1 MQLLLVLGI
10 VFAIVAVL
18 FALQNNIPVA
28 VTLAV
33 WHFEGS
39 LALVL
44 LLALGLGVLITGL
57 LSSPAV
63 IRRQWLAARLR
74 RHLADLEREAIEC
87 QAQNRALAAELAR
100 LSPASAAADETS
112 AGAEETS
119 AGAEEKPYVGL
130 RTLLAGQSDAKP
142 EADTTRG

>member
-1 MQLLLVLGI
+1 MQLVLILGI

-44 LLALGLGVLITGL
+44 LLALGLGVLITCL

-74 RHLADLEREAIEC
+74 RRVADLEREAAEC
-87 QAQNRALAAELAR
+87 QAQNRTLAAELAR
-100 LSPASAAADETS
+100 LSPADATN
-112 AGAEETS
+112 

-130 RTLLAGQSDAKP
+130 RTLLVGDSDAEP
-142 EADTTRG
+142 EADKTRG

>member
-1 MQLLLVLGI
+1 MQLVLVLGI

-44 LLALGLGVLITGL
+44 LIALGLGVLITGL

-63 IRRQWLAARLR
+63 IRRQWMAARLR
-74 RHLADLEREAIEC
+74 RRVAELERELAES
-87 QAQNRALAAELAR
+87 QGQNRALAAEVAR
-100 LSPASAAADETS
+100 LSTTGTAADAIDT
-112 AGAEETS
+112 
-119 AGAEEKPYVGL
+119 EEKPYVGM
-130 RTLLAGQSDAKP
+130 RALLAGEPDP
-142 EADTTRG
+142 RDDGTRG

>member
-1 MQLLLVLGI
+1 MQLLLVLGV

-28 VTLAV
+28 VSLAV
-33 WHFEGS
+33 WQFEGS

-63 IRRQWLAARLR
+63 IRQQWIAARLR
-74 RHLADLEREAIEC
+74 RRVAELEREAAEW
-87 QAQNRALAAELAR
+87 QAKNRALAADLERVSSTGALAE
-100 LSPASAAADETS
+100 AI
-112 AGAEETS
+112 GAEQKS
-119 AGAEEKPYVGL
+119 YVGL
-130 RTLLAGQSDAKP
+130 RTLLAGDADEKANP
-142 EADTTRG
+142 PRA

>member
-1 MQLLLVLGI
+1 MQLVLVLGI

-44 LLALGLGVLITGL
+44 LIAVGLGVLITGL
-57 LSSPAV
+57 VSSPAV
-63 IRRQWLAARLR
+63 IRGQWQAARLR
-74 RHLADLEREAIEC
+74 RRVADLEREAIEC
-87 QAQNRALAAELAR
+87 QAQNRALAAEVAR
-100 LSPASAAADETS
+100 LSPSGAEALAAD
-112 AGAEETS
+112 
-119 AGAEEKPYVGL
+119 AEEKPYVGM
-130 RTLLAGQSDAKP
+130 RALLAGEPNSRD
-142 EADTTRG
+142 DGTRG

>member
-1 MQLLLVLGI
+1 MQLVLVLGI

-44 LLALGLGVLITGL
+44 LIALGLGVLITGL

-63 IRRQWLAARLR
+63 IRRQWMAARLR
-74 RHLADLEREAIEC
+74 RRVAELERELAES
-87 QAQNRALAAELAR
+87 QGQNRALAAEVAR
-100 LSPASAAADETS
+100 LSPTGTAADAIDT
-112 AGAEETS
+112 
-119 AGAEEKPYVGL
+119 EEKPYVGM
-130 RTLLAGQSDAKP
+130 RALLAGEPDP
-142 EADTTRG
+142 RDDGTRG